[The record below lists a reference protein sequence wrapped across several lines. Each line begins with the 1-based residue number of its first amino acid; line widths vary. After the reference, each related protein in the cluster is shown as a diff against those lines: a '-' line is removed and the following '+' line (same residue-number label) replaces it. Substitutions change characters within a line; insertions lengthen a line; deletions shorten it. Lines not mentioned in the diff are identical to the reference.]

1 MKTAELRAFGLDNI
15 VIGDRPE
22 PQPGPRQVLVR
33 MSAFS
38 LNFRD
43 ILVAE
48 GLYNPRLK
56 LPIVPLSDGAG
67 TVAATGEGVTRVKVG
82 DRVAGIFMQKWLDGG
97 VTEDKARSALGGAI
111 DGVASEYVLFDE
123 QGLVP
128 IPDYLP
134 FEEAATLPCTG
145 VTAWHALVSAGR
157 LQKGEKVLLLGT
169 GGVSVVALQIANLL
183 GAETIITSSGEEKL
197 ARAKE
202 LGADHG
208 INYRANPE
216 WGKTARELSGGA
228 GVDNVIEVGG
238 SGTLPQS
245 MKAVR
250 MGGIVSLIG
259 VLSGGGDVSIVP
271 IFMRSIRTNGIFV
284 GSREMFED
292 LLQALSTAHVKPVID
307 RVFPFTELADALRYM
322 KTGSHFGKICVR
334 LE

>member
-292 LLQALSTAHVKPVID
+292 LLQAFSAAHVKPVID